1 MNFKN
6 GLDQQFH
13 HPFATTLDMNTIF
26 KLFEDK
32 KLKDIDIKIC
42 DIFSRFDFLTADQVE
57 AILKIMY
64 LENCFEK
71 ETELRKRLKKLLELR
86 VLNSFK
92 LGNFDGSL
100 SSYIYCMDIGGG
112 FIANNYSNIL
122 IDGKGA
128 MSRAMKDS
136 GKISKK
142 LIAAETF
149 IKYSFLV
156 GDRLVKF
163 DSNPRGTQIAGNYH
177 PFDFSMIIDSSRA
190 NGDKRKLP
198 VIGEFVKEEDVLD
211 NLTKR
216 LCDISYLYGTS
227 TWKKTYKEVTMGIPG
242 VPDSVR
248 DAELSPLLLIL
259 VAETEEIML
268 NISRSLFSG
277 RDNKNALD
285 FVRIMTYDML
295 FSDEFKGM
303 CYKYQNK
310 TPVYEENNL
319 KLVTPAFATR

>member
-26 KLFEDK
+26 KLFEEK

-42 DIFSRFDFLTADQVE
+42 DIFSRFDFLTAEQVE
-57 AILKIMY
+57 SILKIMHP
-64 LENCFEK
+64 ESGFEK
-71 ETELRKRLKKLLELR
+71 ESKKRLKKLLELR
-86 VLNSFK
+86 VLNSFT
-92 LGNFDGSL
+92 LENFDGSS

-112 FIANNYSNIL
+112 FIANNYSNIFV
-122 IDGKGA
+122 DGKGV
-128 MSRAMKDS
+128 MGRAMKDS

-149 IKYSFLV
+149 IQYSSLV

-163 DSNPRGTQIAGNYH
+163 DSDPRGTQVAGNHH

-216 LCDISYLYGTS
+216 LCDISYLYGTA

-248 DAELSPLLLIL
+248 DAESSPLLLLLI
-259 VAETEEIML
+259 AENEDMMMD
-268 NISRSLFSG
+268 ISRSLFSG

-285 FVRIMTYDML
+285 FVRLMTYDML
-295 FSDEFKGM
+295 LSEEFKGM
-303 CYKYQNK
+303 CYKYHNK
-310 TPVYEENNL
+310 TPIYEESNL